1 MSASSDT
8 HVTHT
13 ETETL
18 RESTAKAS
26 TRRKQG
32 QKEPCKQ
39 DAKERIAS
47 MKTRRKKAGYTAP
60 IFKLPYPFSTRNTAN
75 HVTIKPKHPKA
86 YLRSSVM
93 RQKKRI

>member
-32 QKEPCKQ
+32 QRAMQAGCK
-39 DAKERIAS
+39 
-47 MKTRRKKAGYTAP
+47 RKDCKHENETQKGRVYRPHIQAT
-60 IFKLPYPFSTRNTAN
+60 LPVFNTE
-75 HVTIKPKHPKA
+75 HGKSRHD
-86 YLRSSVM
+86 
-93 RQKKRI
+93 